1 MGKHDQRMRGG
12 GFGHELITRSP
23 HCFGIAARIHPVR
36 VLHLTGIMEQVAEI
50 VETLA
55 RGADTD
61 DRMARRLTRAGYH
74 ADTWHDLALAVDHL
88 KQVELLNGSKCAC
101 HCRIHVSLTAI
112 PVARSNHVS
121 CVRKACDALT
131 STHCCHTIK
140 VIRMGMGDQH
150 MRDGVRMYAALR
162 KSCVKARRKRE

>member
-1 MGKHDQRMRGG
+1 MRGG

-61 DRMARRLTRAGYH
+61 DRMARRLIDGQTGQMPPIATNVRDQAAIELMKQWIAG
-74 ADTWHDLALAVDHL
+74 LE
-88 KQVELLNGSKCAC
+88 KK
-101 HCRIHVSLTAI
+101 
-112 PVARSNHVS
+112 
-121 CVRKACDALT
+121 
-131 STHCCHTIK
+131 
-140 VIRMGMGDQH
+140 
-150 MRDGVRMYAALR
+150 
-162 KSCVKARRKRE
+162 